1 MFNRIL
7 SVLASSGG
15 DFFALLFALLTVY
28 ASFSAGEPEA
38 YVFPRLVSVLM
49 LIFCG
54 LNFVYR
60 VMANFA
66 GEPKLTL
73 PLINKIAPGVAV
85 IVAYLLL
92 AEDVGFYL
100 SAALAFLP
108 CLFIRQK
115 TALVVCGGCDRHGD
129 CRAVFD
135 VFHCIKSSSA
145 ERVFF
150 ITA

>member
-92 AEDVGFYL
+92 AEDVGFICL
-100 SAALAFLP
+100 RRWRFLP
-108 CLFIRQK
+108 CLFY
-115 TALVVCGGCDRHGD
+115 TAKNGACCLR
-129 CRAVFD
+129 RL
-135 VFHCIKSSSA
+135 
-145 ERVFF
+145 
-150 ITA
+150 

>member
-1 MFNRIL
+1 
-7 SVLASSGG
+7 
-15 DFFALLFALLTVY
+15 
-28 ASFSAGEPEA
+28 
-38 YVFPRLVSVLM
+38 M

-100 SAALAFLP
+100 SAALAF
-108 CLFIRQK
+108 F
-115 TALVVCGGCDRHGD
+115 ALSFLYGKKR
-129 CRAVFD
+129 RLLSAAAVTVMVIAVLYLMFSIALK
-135 VFHCIKSSSA
+135 VQVPR
-145 ERVFF
+145 EFF
-150 ITA
+150 L

>member
-100 SAALAFLP
+100 SAALAF
-108 CLFIRQK
+108 F
-115 TALVVCGGCDRHGD
+115 ALSFLYGKKR
-129 CRAVFD
+129 RLLSAAAVTVMVIAVLYLMFSIALK
-135 VFHCIKSSSA
+135 VQVPR
-145 ERVFF
+145 EFF
-150 ITA
+150 L

>member
-1 MFNRIL
+1 
-7 SVLASSGG
+7 
-15 DFFALLFALLTVY
+15 
-28 ASFSAGEPEA
+28 
-38 YVFPRLVSVLM
+38 M

-100 SAALAFLP
+100 SAALAFFALSFLYGKNGAC
-108 CLFIRQK
+108 CLRR
-115 TALVVCGGCDRHGD
+115 L
-129 CRAVFD
+129 
-135 VFHCIKSSSA
+135 
-145 ERVFF
+145 
-150 ITA
+150 